1 MFCRYLSVTSS
12 PSRLNHSIFIKY
24 LSNFTFHPF
33 SVRETHEIAQAQQE
47 KNAKLREAF
56 GISEYFVE
64 GTSFDP
70 QRQAKEE
77 LAKSEALQ
85 KKLAEERE
93 HASKELSNKKY
104 ALVKTPSPDKENEE
118 NDDDDEDFDN
128 EKEKKVKKSKKEKKK
143 KRSRDS

>member
-1 MFCRYLSVTSS
+1 MS
-12 PSRLNHSIFIKY
+12 FI
-24 LSNFTFHPF
+24 SFI
-33 SVRETHEIAQAQQE
+33 SVRETHEVAKAQQE

-85 KKLAEERE
+85 KKLAELPAEDGT
-93 HASKELSNKKY
+93 KKKY
-104 ALVKTPSPDKENEE
+104 ALVRTPSPDNTNNSDEE
-118 NDDDDEDFDN
+118 DYVV
-128 EKEKKVKKSKKEKKK
+128 EKQKSKLKKSKKDKKK